1 MELSYDSAW
10 EEVIYL
16 TAGIKDFDIWKN
28 LHNLQTP
35 TLIIIPEESPVLR
48 YHASKKILKNKFINI
63 EILKESTH
71 LFPLEKPEKTAQIIL
86 DFFLNN

>member
-1 MELSYDSAW
+1 M
-10 EEVIYL
+10 YL

-48 YHASKKILKNKFINI
+48 YYASKKILKNKFINI

-71 LFPLEKPEKTAQIIL
+71 LFPLEKPKKTAQIIL